1 MWEVEERYEPCY
13 SIRTTAEEE
22 IREQN
27 TIWWEKNVVW
37 DLRGISQLRKFDKHL
52 ENNTNLLIFFL
63 NGKMRIKIMVKWQV
77 RVPDYRPCW
86 EWGSNR
92 KTSSAARHDR
102 VYIRGGCGRGVGCL
116 EVSDEG
122 GGGLFTFRLAAAGII
137 PRQIISMYVL
147 THNPSSTCT
156 SVRWREVYGRTRLR

>member
-1 MWEVEERYEPCY
+1 MREERWAGLERDF
-13 SIRTTAEEE
+13 RTTKILE
-22 IREQN
+22 
-27 TIWWEKNVVW
+27 TP
-37 DLRGISQLRKFDKHL
+37 RKQHS
-52 ENNTNLLIFFL
+52 NLLIFFL

-137 PRQIISMYVL
+137 PRQIISMYSLITLALLV
-147 THNPSSTCT
+147 HQCVDEKST
-156 SVRWREVYGRTRLR
+156 VGLGWGLGPPRE